1 MTQQTKTSFNAGRRF
16 NLGGCWRIPFEQFW
30 FLFLKLLQK
39 SDCCCSF
46 IFINILVLKH
56 LWCFHLTLG
65 IFPASLQTLRSSAL
79 RIGRFSVPQHRAFLI
94 FSVTWLVFFVVFFL
108 TIPASV
114 RALTFWLVREIHSF
128 LVSPFHYY
136 FRCCSCYANSRFF
149 FF

>member
-1 MTQQTKTSFNAGRRF
+1 MF
-16 NLGGCWRIPFEQFW
+16 NLGGWWTIEQFR
-30 FLFLKLLQK
+30 FLSLKLLQE

-46 IFINILVLKH
+46 QCLNVLVLKH

-65 IFPASLQTLRSSAL
+65 FFLLPCKLCEAPFWELA
-79 RIGRFSVPQHRAFLI
+79 AFLSLSTRP
-94 FSVTWLVFFVVFFL
+94 FSSFPSLDWCFL

-114 RALTFWLVREIHSF
+114 RALSFWLVREINSF

-149 FF
+149 FLNFRAEILENFFIRALLFF